1 MLLGEHDL
9 WDFIEKLVVEPIDL
23 VLLVEHKKMAKNK
36 WVILGFVMDHL
47 IPHITRKTMGK
58 DMLDVLVTLY

>member
-1 MLLGEHDL
+1 MATFSVKYEDGLEGPSNIVSWNCWVYPLLEDHDL

-36 WVILGFVMDHL
+36 
-47 IPHITRKTMGK
+47 
-58 DMLDVLVTLY
+58 